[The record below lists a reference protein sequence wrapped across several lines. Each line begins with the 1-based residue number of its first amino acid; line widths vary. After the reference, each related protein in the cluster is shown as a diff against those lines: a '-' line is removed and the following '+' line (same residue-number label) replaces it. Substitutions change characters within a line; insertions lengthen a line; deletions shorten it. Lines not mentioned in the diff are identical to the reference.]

1 MTPLYR
7 SEDIERLA
15 ADLPVLER
23 VGRWCREFLMR
34 PHPELGRGGS
44 VCPYMSKAM
53 GLGRVAFAVVRTAG
67 RTDDEIDTVIAQ
79 FRQVFLDMEP
89 VSGPE
94 SLEKA
99 ILIVL
104 PDVSEQDAPAMVDE
118 THRRLKAGFVDSG
131 LMIGKFH
138 PASEQGGLHNPGF
151 RPLRSPV
158 PLLAIRYMV
167 GSDLPFL
174 NRPDDPAQDRVAF
187 LQSYERR
194 FDGDPD
200 TRWAERGRAVLTEV
214 REGLAE
220 VRDGL
225 AETNEVKDGERR

>member
-34 PHPELGRGGS
+34 PNPELGRGGS
-44 VCPYMSKAM
+44 VCPYMAKAM

-79 FRQVFLDMEP
+79 FRQVFLAMEP
-89 VSGPE
+89 VSGAE

-104 PDVSEQDAPAMVDE
+104 PDVSAEDAPAMVDE
-118 THRRLKAGFVDSG
+118 THRRLKAEFVDSG

-174 NRPDDPAQDRVAF
+174 NRPDDPAPDRVAF
-187 LQSYERR
+187 LASYERR
-194 FDGDPD
+194 FDGDAD
-200 TRWAERGRAVLTEV
+200 ARWAERGRAALTEV
-214 REGLAE
+214 REGLTE
-220 VRDGL
+220 RQ
-225 AETNEVKDGERR
+225 DGERR